1 MPSIEYSGLKVSG
14 GKVFAIFTLLGA
26 LGGAAWTGF
35 TFYQDYLDMKEKI
48 TLYTEPDLSQYDEG
62 MAVLKSEIDMILQEI
77 TIISDVARD
86 MRSDM
91 KADLR
96 QMNGDIRH
104 ITEIVNDVE
113 DRQKEDNR
121 QLLDEIKLLEESLDL
136 KINKALNNP
145 LNSMSAKSKQ
155 EVIMCDCKTDEDC
168 VCRLRQR

>member
-1 MPSIEYSGLKVSG
+1 MPSIEYSGMKITG

-62 MAVLKSEIDMILQEI
+62 MAVLKSEIDMILEEI
-77 TIISDVARD
+77 TLVADVAKD
-86 MRSDM
+86 LKNDM

-104 ITEIVNDVE
+104 ITGIVNDVE
-113 DRQKEDNR
+113 DRQKEDAR
-121 QLLDEIKLLEESLDL
+121 ELLDELKLLEEKLDL

-145 LNSMSAKSKQ
+145 LNNMSAKVK
-155 EVIMCDCKTDEDC
+155 
-168 VCRLRQR
+168 

>member
-1 MPSIEYSGLKVSG
+1 MPSIEYSGLKITG

-48 TLYTEPDLSQYDEG
+48 LTYTEPDLSGFDKKISLVESETQAQMEIVIQKVEG
-62 MAVLKSEIDMILQEI
+62 LKSELDIVLEEVNLIAS
-77 TIISDVARD
+77 TARELKD
-86 MRSDM
+86 DL
-91 KADLR
+91 KTDLR
-96 QMNGDIRH
+96 QMEGDVRH

-121 QLLDEIKLLEESLDL
+121 ELLEEMKLLEDNLDL

-145 LNSMSAKSKQ
+145 LTGMSAKTK
-155 EVIMCDCKTDEDC
+155 
-168 VCRLRQR
+168 

>member
-1 MPSIEYSGLKVSG
+1 MPSIEYSGMKVTG

-48 TLYTEPDLSQYDEG
+48 TLSTEPDLSQYDEG
-62 MAVLKSEIDMILQEI
+62 MAVLKSEIDMILEEI
-77 TIISDVARD
+77 TLVADVAKD
-86 MRSDM
+86 LKNDM

-113 DRQKEDNR
+113 DRQKEDAR
-121 QLLDEIKLLEESLDL
+121 ELLDELKLLEEKLDL

-145 LNSMSAKSKQ
+145 LNNMSAKVK
-155 EVIMCDCKTDEDC
+155 
-168 VCRLRQR
+168 

>member
-1 MPSIEYSGLKVSG
+1 MASIEYSGLKVSG
-14 GKVFAIFTLLGA
+14 GKIFAIFTLLGA

-62 MAVLKSEIDMILQEI
+62 IAVLKSEIDMILDEI
-77 TIISDVARD
+77 TLVADVAKD
-86 MRSDM
+86 LKNDM
-91 KADLR
+91 KADIR

-113 DRQKEDNR
+113 DRQKEDTR
-121 QLLDEIKLLEESLDL
+121 ELLDEMKLLEESLDL

-145 LNSMSAKSKQ
+145 LSGMSAKTK
-155 EVIMCDCKTDEDC
+155 
-168 VCRLRQR
+168 

>member
-1 MPSIEYSGLKVSG
+1 MPSIEYSGMKVTG
-14 GKVFAIFTLLGA
+14 GKLFAIFTLLGA

-62 MAVLKSEIDMILQEI
+62 MAVLKSEIDMILEEI
-77 TIISDVARD
+77 TLVADVAKD
-86 MRSDM
+86 LKNDM

-121 QLLDEIKLLEESLDL
+121 ELLDELKLMEQNLDL

-145 LNSMSAKSKQ
+145 LSGMSAKGQ
-155 EVIMCDCKTDEDC
+155 
-168 VCRLRQR
+168 

>member
-1 MPSIEYSGLKVSG
+1 MASIEYSGLKVSG
-14 GKVFAIFTLLGA
+14 GKIFAIFTLLGA

-48 TLYTEPDLSQYDEG
+48 TLYTEPDLSRYDEG
-62 MAVLKSEIDMILQEI
+62 MAVLKSEIDMILDEI
-77 TIISDVARD
+77 TLVADVAKD
-86 MRSDM
+86 LKNDM

-113 DRQKEDNR
+113 DRQKEDTR
-121 QLLDEIKLLEESLDL
+121 ELLDEMKLLEESLDL

-145 LNSMSAKSKQ
+145 LSGMSAKTK
-155 EVIMCDCKTDEDC
+155 
-168 VCRLRQR
+168 

>member
-1 MPSIEYSGLKVSG
+1 MPSIEYSGMKVSG
-14 GKVFAIFTLLGA
+14 GKAFAILTLLGA
-26 LGGAAWTGF
+26 LGSGAWAVFEFWKN
-35 TFYQDYLDMKEKI
+35 YQDLQQKI

-62 MAVLKSEIDMILQEI
+62 MAVLKSEIDMILEEI
-77 TIISDVARD
+77 TLVADVAKD
-86 MRSDM
+86 LKNDM

-121 QLLDEIKLLEESLDL
+121 ELLDELKLMEQNLDL

-145 LNSMSAKSKQ
+145 LSGMSAKGQ
-155 EVIMCDCKTDEDC
+155 
-168 VCRLRQR
+168 

>member
-1 MPSIEYSGLKVSG
+1 MPSIEYSGMKITG

-96 QMNGDIRH
+96 QQMEDIRH
-104 ITEIVNDVE
+104 ITEVVNDVE

-121 QLLDEIKLLEESLDL
+121 ELINEMKLLEESLDL
-136 KINKALNNP
+136 KIDKALNNP
-145 LNSMSAKSKQ
+145 LSGMSAKTK
-155 EVIMCDCKTDEDC
+155 
-168 VCRLRQR
+168 